1 MTGPRNRDP
10 KAYHEI
16 ETKNNMRNSLY
27 DQGNVSSISYNK
39 KVNKENEFS
48 PENLNP
54 NSLN

>member
-1 MTGPRNRDP
+1 MTL
-10 KAYHEI
+10 I